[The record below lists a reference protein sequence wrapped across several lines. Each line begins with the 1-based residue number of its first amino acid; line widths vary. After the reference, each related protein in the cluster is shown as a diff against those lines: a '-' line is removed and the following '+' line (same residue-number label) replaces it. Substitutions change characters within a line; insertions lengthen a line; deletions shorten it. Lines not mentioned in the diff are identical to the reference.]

1 MLTYNNPI
9 VLVAPK
15 FTNMKTLSVKME
27 KELAEMISLKAKEE
41 DRSESSVIRQ
51 ALRAF
56 LFNNLVAP
64 KFTKTSRTKK
74 AQAK

>member
-1 MLTYNNPI
+1 
-9 VLVAPK
+9 
-15 FTNMKTLSVKME
+15 ME

-74 AQAK
+74 AQTK